1 MTILYETTRLTGHYV
16 VVAIVLFFITAVLI
30 AAVVYCKHNGDST
43 YIMFIPTA
51 VVLLILGVVCLFMK
65 TKIIKATVNDTVPW
79 IEINNK
85 YELLDQEG
93 DIYTFAVKED
103 KNELV
108 QKEEN

>member
-16 VVAIVLFFITAVLI
+16 VGAIVLFFITALLI
-30 AAVVYCKHNGDST
+30 AAIVHCKRHGDNA
-43 YIMFIPTA
+43 YIMLIPSA
-51 VVLLILGVVCLFMK
+51 IIALIFGVVCLFIK
-65 TKIIKATVNDTVPW
+65 TKIVKATVNDTVPW

-85 YELLDQEG
+85 YELVDQEG

-108 QKEEN
+108 QEEEK